1 MKSGRT
7 WFGFSWTTIPR
18 VRSRGATAGGGV
30 PNMTSSQTS
39 TRAAVPAQLD
49 FHTPSIP
56 ETLPAE
62 EGDEQR
68 GLSTA
73 QAEERRRADGPNP
86 VTRGGAEAPRRAVPG
101 PDARPVA

>member
-49 FHTPSIP
+49 FHTLSIP
-56 ETLPAE
+56 ETLAAE
-62 EGDEQR
+62 EVDEQR
-68 GLSTA
+68 GLSTS
-73 QAEERRRADGPNP
+73 QAEERRRTDGPNR
-86 VTRGGAEAPRRAVPG
+86 VTQGEPGARGGAVPAPEAG
-101 PDARPVA
+101 